1 MMAEEAI
8 NCGIQWSQV
17 GVSFVAGIVAALV
30 AELIIRKVFG
40 KKDFTVTYTEGDR
53 TFTASGKPPE
63 TVNLERLARSF
74 FKRK

>member
-1 MMAEEAI
+1 MMAGETI

-17 GVSFVAGIVAALV
+17 LVSFAVGIIATLV
-30 AELIIRKVFG
+30 GQLIWIKVFG

-53 TFTASGKPPE
+53 TFTVVGEPPK
-63 TVNLERLARSF
+63 TVNLERLAKNF